1 MCNPTICLTRKYGIT
16 NKEFPKEAKQIFENL
31 TELESNPRLF
41 FIDVQPD
48 DLTKDKIRVELDA
61 RQLRKKDKF
70 YDAVL
75 DRTGVWLPD
84 MKVNEFNAL
93 MSEV

>member
-1 MCNPTICLTRKYGIT
+1 MY
-16 NKEFPKEAKQIFENL
+16 NL
-31 TELESNPRLF
+31 MIL
-41 FIDVQPD
+41 Q
-48 DLTKDKIRVELDA
+48 KDKIRVELDA
-61 RQLRKKDKF
+61 HQLRKKDKF

-93 MSEV
+93 MSEVYKTRNIEEADDRSRRRSRCSRTGLNLS